1 MRPLIFYL
9 LKSAP
14 FLDIFGCARHSPNK
28 FGSALACPKICFE
41 IFGCARQYEQALL
54 HSLARKLAA
63 ARHNPSKL
71 GFFLALHKRSFS
83 IVLCSTGALF
93 AGYVLLVSLPR
104 PFVISTGIPVE
115 PQLWDND
122 DQGDKNKY
130 LVCRNNYKGEKL
142 FFRRITLVFFLF
154 IFLVNGN
161 LVVVDYCTSY

>member
-1 MRPLIFYL
+1 MYL
-9 LKSAP
+9 FSTFSAA
-14 FLDIFGCARHSPNK
+14 LGIARTS
-28 FGSALACPKICFE
+28 SV
-41 IFGCARQYEQALL
+41 Q
-54 HSLARKLAA
+54 HSLARKFALRFSAA
-63 ARHNPSKL
+63 LGNMSKL
-71 GFFLALHKRSFS
+71 YCTRLPENWLRLGIIQVNLASALALHKRSFS

-122 DQGDKNKY
+122 DQGDKNNY
-130 LVCRNNYKGEKL
+130 LACRNNYKGEKL
-142 FFRRITLVFFLF
+142 FYRRITLVFFLF